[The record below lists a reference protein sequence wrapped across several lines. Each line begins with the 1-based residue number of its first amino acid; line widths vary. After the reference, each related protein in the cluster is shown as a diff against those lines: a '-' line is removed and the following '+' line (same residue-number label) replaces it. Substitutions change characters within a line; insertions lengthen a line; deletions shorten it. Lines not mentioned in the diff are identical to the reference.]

1 MERQW
6 VLLESQMTAVE
17 LDLLQQIKIAARN
30 YLPHIHE
37 LGSRRQLNNSLGQM
51 ELNMSKAYAFFDTYM
66 DVLTQRHTP
75 ELGALLAGCDVLHG
89 MPCAR
94 STPPWRSLNLRWCTV
109 IGDSAPQFFGK
120 VFLSPT

>member
-1 MERQW
+1 
-6 VLLESQMTAVE
+6 MTAVE

-75 ELGALLAGCDVLHG
+75 ELGALLAGCDVLAWDAMRKEH
-89 MPCAR
+89 PA
-94 STPPWRSLNLRWCTV
+94 PRSLNLRWCTV
-109 IGDSAPQFFGK
+109 IGDSRLNSSGRCF
-120 VFLSPT
+120 SPT

>member
-1 MERQW
+1 
-6 VLLESQMTAVE
+6 MTAVE

-75 ELGALLAGCDVLHG
+75 ELGALLAGCDVLAWDA
-89 MPCAR
+89 MR
-94 STPPWRSLNLRWCTV
+94 KSTPWRSLNLRWCTV